1 MLFGWRS
8 GRGRGREP
16 STRWLAPAP
25 STRWH
30 GAAVSPGTESEMGLA
45 GRRPTEPARKR
56 TVVDMTV
63 KRLAVALGVGDVLA
77 RDAREDRARG
87 GTEESDADDEE
98 GRGGRARRMLR
109 SVMPASP
116 DNEDSGHEDED
127 EGQEAD
133 RDWPDARSED
143 TRDAEDERTDES
155 E

>member
-1 MLFGWRS
+1 
-8 GRGRGREP
+8 
-16 STRWLAPAP
+16 
-25 STRWH
+25 
-30 GAAVSPGTESEMGLA
+30 MGLA

-63 KRLAVALGVGDVLA
+63 KRLAVALGVGYVLGAKAGRDRYDDLVDLWDKVSGSPVFEGLADRAKDAYDRA
-77 RDAREDRARG
+77 RDALEDRARA

-98 GRGGRARRMLR
+98 GHGGRARRMLR

-133 RDWPDARSED
+133 RDWRSE
-143 TRDAEDERTDES
+143 ERV
-155 E
+155 